1 MTSRLRELIQQLGE
15 AIHESVIESEQI
27 AGVVQDIRKHGFD
40 VLLMLEATI
49 GLNEVTAKEGED
61 PALGS
66 GTPGLIEAGADGA
79 PFTKNDVNFLRSLRI
94 SVEGEDG
101 ESADQ
106 HDDTDSD
113 TEAEAG

>member
-49 GLNEVTAKEGED
+49 GLNEVAEKNAASGVNEAGEGEV
-61 PALGS
+61 
-66 GTPGLIEAGADGA
+66 GT
-79 PFTKNDVNFLRSLRI
+79 FTPNDLHFLRSLRI
-94 SVEGEDG
+94 AVEGEPD
-101 ESADQ
+101 EDA
-106 HDDTDSD
+106 TDV
-113 TEAEAG
+113 T

>member
-49 GLNEVTAKEGED
+49 GLNEVKEGESAD
-61 PALGS
+61 ASAEG
-66 GTPGLIEAGADGA
+66 GAD
-79 PFTKNDVNFLRSLRI
+79 PRTFTKNDVNFLRSLRI
-94 SVEGEDG
+94 SIEGEDEEIG
-101 ESADQ
+101 NDDDKDDDKDKPSAAKEGDK
-106 HDDTDSD
+106 D
-113 TEAEAG
+113 

>member
-49 GLNEVTAKEGED
+49 GLNEVTAESKKGEGSAMADES
-61 PALGS
+61 S
-66 GTPGLIEAGADGA
+66 GEAGT
-79 PFTKNDVNFLRSLRI
+79 FTQNDLHFLRSLRI
-94 SVEGEDG
+94 SVEGDDG
-101 ESADQ
+101 ETSPN
-106 HDDTDSD
+106 
-113 TEAEAG
+113 EE

>member
-49 GLNEVTAKEGED
+49 GLNEVVAAAQAKKGE
-61 PALGS
+61 AGELAA
-66 GTPGLIEAGADGA
+66 EAGAESGT
-79 PFTKNDVNFLRSLRI
+79 FTSNDLHFLRSLRI
-94 SVEGEDG
+94 SVEGEKD
-101 ESADQ
+101 
-106 HDDTDSD
+106 
-113 TEAEAG
+113 EA